1 MLLLLLVVVMAV
13 VAAVTTAIT
22 TAITTATAVVTVSSL
37 AVTAEVLLWWVL
49 LEPLVLLTD
58 VD

>member
-1 MLLLLLVVVMAV
+1 MLLLLLVVVMVV

-37 AVTAEVLLWWVL
+37 AVTAEVLLGRVL